1 MKKLSWFVIFLV
13 LMASCLDDPDC
24 FQLHNDVVGVT
35 FRVIGTGQGD
45 SVLLKNFVNQ
55 GENTIITSFNA
66 KLNYFKEQEV
76 FNFEG
81 EKENHYLEF
90 GYTVKNQFISEDC
103 GSSFEFSDLH
113 ILKHDFD
120 SVRILSSTPT
130 KGQGTN
136 IEIYRC
142 PSTDT
147 LTIDFN
153 QLYVNTTGVTISNR
167 RSAFISHPFDFIT
180 DSIKTVFSGS
190 AATVKLP
197 VHLDKNQTTFIFKT
211 DVAQDTLVVTYNS
224 VTEKRYRPCGIQTF
238 VSNLRYGNNTFDSV
252 SYGLNSL
259 GEPLRSLQD
268 PHVANLRIFDCPK
281 TNLLQVGFKSS
292 ANVAQTVTLKSI
304 TADHLTD
311 SLLTDPLA
319 TNAIILPVDLNSNV
333 STFYIQYEDDTIDTL
348 SVQYEKSPLT
358 LFNACKNPIIMNVRE
373 ALEDPDIAVLP
384 TSTTLQFPPVTNVE
398 ITVN

>member
-13 LMASCLDDPDC
+13 LTASCLDDPDC
-24 FQLHNDVVGVT
+24 FQLHNDVLGVT

-45 SVLLKNFVNQ
+45 SVLLKNFFNQ
-55 GENTIITSFNA
+55 GENKIITSFNA
-66 KLNYFKEQEV
+66 KLNYFEEQDV
-76 FNFEG
+76 FYFEG
-81 EKENHYLEF
+81 EKNNFLAF

-103 GSSFEFSDLH
+103 GSSFELSDLH
-113 ILKHDFD
+113 ILDHDFD
-120 SVRILSSTPT
+120 SVRILNSTPS

-147 LTIDFN
+147 LTINFN
-153 QLYVNTTGVTISNR
+153 QLYVTTTGVTISNR
-167 RSAFISHPFDFIT
+167 RSAFISHPFDFIS
-180 DSIKTVFSGS
+180 DSVKEVFSGS

-224 VTEKRYRPCGIQTF
+224 VTEQRYRPCGIQTF

-259 GEPLRSLQD
+259 DEPVRSLLD
-268 PHVANLRIFDCPK
+268 PHVANLRIFDCPQ

-292 ANVAQTVTLKSI
+292 ANVAQTVTIKSI
-304 TADHLTD
+304 TADHLTGD
-311 SLLTDPLA
+311 LLTDTTTTA
-319 TNAIILPVDLNSNV
+319 VVLPVDLDSNV
-333 STFYIQYEDDTIDTL
+333 STFYIQYDDDTIDTL
-348 SVQYEKSPLT
+348 RVQYEKSPLT
-358 LFNACKNPIIMNVRE
+358 LFNACKNPIIMNVSE

-398 ITVN
+398 IIIH